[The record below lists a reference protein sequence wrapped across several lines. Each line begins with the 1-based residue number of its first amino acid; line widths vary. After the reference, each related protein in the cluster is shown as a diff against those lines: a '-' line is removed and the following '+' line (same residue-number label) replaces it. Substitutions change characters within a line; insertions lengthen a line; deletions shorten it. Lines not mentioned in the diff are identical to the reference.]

1 MREHDTS
8 YVLQDLVELDDTYV
22 GGKKKPGKRGRGA
35 AAKVPVMV
43 AVESRPKG
51 CGHVAMKLANPLSS
65 LNAQSFAHTK
75 IKSETTITTDG
86 LPVYSSLAKHFTL
99 YQITVNDGVTAVK
112 SLPRVHRVIERL
124 KSWLRGTH
132 CHVSE
137 KHMENYLSE
146 FSYRF
151 NRRFKKRRD
160 TIFDRLVIACC
171 NTKTVTYNQLIAE
184 LGG

>member
-1 MREHDTS
+1 MKEHDRS
-8 YVLQDLVELDDTYV
+8 YVLHDLVELDDTYM

-65 LNAQSFAHTK
+65 LNAKSSAHTK
-75 IKSETTITTDG
+75 IEPGTTITTDG
-86 LPVYSSLAKHFTL
+86 LPVYSSLFTHFNL
-99 YQITVNDGVTAVK
+99 YQITVSDGATAVT
-112 SLPRVHRVIERL
+112 LFPRVHRVIERL

-137 KHMENYLSE
+137 KHLENYLAE

-151 NRRFKKRRD
+151 NRRFKHRRCS
-160 TIFDRLVIACC
+160 IFDRLVTACSS
-171 NTKTVTYNQLIAE
+171 TKAITYKQLV
-184 LGG
+184 LL